1 MKSSADVRS
10 IVESVS
16 HLLPTQGPIDVFIHH
31 NTLHAFEHLPFEDA
45 VIEAAKVYGAEAFL
59 PEQRYLEHFRSGRIT
74 ARDLDQVLEAEAPH
88 GESFQGIAF
97 REILRQFLISSP
109 AVEGFQ
115 EIKWLLRESAGAIKH
130 QRIDSSRL
138 HTWLDSHGACV
149 NRRDSLHQLNFEA
162 AEGLEG
168 ILRTIPRDGDITK
181 HERTV
186 LWAAALMTVAEV
198 CEARFPSQGEGS
210 ERILEDMVNPLMIR
224 FCEEYLDLGFSNQLM
239 PDRQDGMLSC
249 FLRMV
254 DVAHFGIPAWIEP
267 LRRSV
272 SKYRVIPEAV
282 EDLVGQLLD
291 SCGVLPENRYEHILR
306 EALSLKGW
314 AGYISL
320 VEQRPELLHG
330 QQDQIKPRFIEYLAV
345 RLLLRQCAA
354 DSSLFLA
361 KCAELPDS
369 NEDLHVLDGLYT
381 TAFHVFSLFTELNL
395 GGNLIEAPDRIVP
408 LIREL
413 LCFDQIRRRRIWHLT
428 YEHNLYNRAL
438 DLLAQSSKQAPRAS
452 NAKAQFVFCIDDR
465 EESIRRHLEARDAA
479 YTTYGTAGFFGVDAN
494 YTVMSGASASYCPV
508 IIKPTHA
515 IREVPREGFES
526 HLSKYRK
533 KQALWFRLS
542 GYVNRGAGS
551 WLHNMLLSLAGCVS
565 LVPMVLGVIFPRT
578 LRKMGYLFGS
588 EPTIP
593 ADLHEL
599 QVAIDP
605 LADSSMPGYTPE
617 EMAVRVINVLRGI
630 GLVSDFSDMVV
641 FVGHGSSSRNNPLRS
656 AYDCGACGGRP
667 GRINARAIC
676 VMANDLEVRRI
687 VRERANISIPDTTF
701 FLGAFHN
708 TCSDQVEYF
717 DADRVPESHRIIFDR
732 IKRDLVEA
740 TKQNAF
746 ERCRRFVQ
754 AGIKS
759 VDQAAEEALSRSY
772 MLAEARP
779 EYGHATNAIC
789 VVGPRE
795 VTRGMFLDRRSF
807 LVSYDSMIDSDG
819 SILLGI
825 LRAVVPVCGGI
836 NLEYLF
842 SAMDNEVYG
851 AGTKLPHNIVSLV
864 GVMNGTSSDLRTG
877 LPMQMIEIHE
887 PVRQLLVVVAT
898 RDQLEGAILSDAM
911 ISRSFSG
918 GWMRVVL
925 KNPDTGCLMWRHS
938 NGEYEL
944 YEPSGDAVPG
954 ITDLRE
960 WCLGRAGHLPFG
972 HLQEAQ

>member
-1 MKSSADVRS
+1 
-10 IVESVS
+10 
-16 HLLPTQGPIDVFIHH
+16 
-31 NTLHAFEHLPFEDA
+31 
-45 VIEAAKVYGAEAFL
+45 
-59 PEQRYLEHFRSGRIT
+59 
-74 ARDLDQVLEAEAPH
+74 
-88 GESFQGIAF
+88 
-97 REILRQFLISSP
+97 
-109 AVEGFQ
+109 
-115 EIKWLLRESAGAIKH
+115 
-130 QRIDSSRL
+130 
-138 HTWLDSHGACV
+138 
-149 NRRDSLHQLNFEA
+149 
-162 AEGLEG
+162 
-168 ILRTIPRDGDITK
+168 
-181 HERTV
+181 
-186 LWAAALMTVAEV
+186 
-198 CEARFPSQGEGS
+198 
-210 ERILEDMVNPLMIR
+210 
-224 FCEEYLDLGFSNQLM
+224 
-239 PDRQDGMLSC
+239 
-249 FLRMV
+249 
-254 DVAHFGIPAWIEP
+254 
-267 LRRSV
+267 
-272 SKYRVIPEAV
+272 
-282 EDLVGQLLD
+282 
-291 SCGVLPENRYEHILR
+291 
-306 EALSLKGW
+306 
-314 AGYISL
+314 
-320 VEQRPELLHG
+320 
-330 QQDQIKPRFIEYLAV
+330 
-345 RLLLRQCAA
+345 
-354 DSSLFLA
+354 
-361 KCAELPDS
+361 
-369 NEDLHVLDGLYT
+369 
-381 TAFHVFSLFTELNL
+381 
-395 GGNLIEAPDRIVP
+395 
-408 LIREL
+408 
-413 LCFDQIRRRRIWHLT
+413 
-428 YEHNLYNRAL
+428 
-438 DLLAQSSKQAPRAS
+438 
-452 NAKAQFVFCIDDR
+452 
-465 EESIRRHLEARDAA
+465 
-479 YTTYGTAGFFGVDAN
+479 
-494 YTVMSGASASYCPV
+494 
-508 IIKPTHA
+508 
-515 IREVPREGFES
+515 
-526 HLSKYRK
+526 
-533 KQALWFRLS
+533 
-542 GYVNRGAGS
+542 
-551 WLHNMLLSLAGCVS
+551 MLLSLAGCVS